1 MKKRWPALAGAVLCF
16 GLLAPLGAEEPAH
29 VTYAPAPPGTL
40 MQNQLVYLTGEAMH
54 SQWRAVASKQLIG
67 QGNGTSFYQWYLSLY
82 AIDGATYRLKYQ
94 SPANGGPLS
103 KVTQA
108 SDGAKMWFP
117 VQTLQIAGVG
127 EFEKAGV
134 QQLVVSSHEMAADCG
149 SATVTVLASGANG
162 AVVPAVSVRN
172 GCSLKATIAHA
183 KNARSARRDRSER
196 PLLQLDGADVLSDE
210 AEGRGR
216 AQLSQRQVDANA
228 QVLPVFTPANFHRNV
243 DP

>member
-29 VTYAPAPPGTL
+29 LTYAPAPPGTL

-108 SDGAKMWFP
+108 SGGAKMWFP

-149 SATVTVLASGANG
+149 SAIVTVLASSANG

-183 KNARSARRDRSER
+183 KTPEARDAI
-196 PLLQLDGADVLSDE
+196 VLSGPYYS
-210 AEGRGR
+210 AT
-216 AQLSQRQVDANA
+216 APMCCPTKPKAAAVLSYRNGKWTQ
-228 QVLPVFTPANFHRNV
+228 TPKYFPFYAGKF
-243 DP
+243 PP